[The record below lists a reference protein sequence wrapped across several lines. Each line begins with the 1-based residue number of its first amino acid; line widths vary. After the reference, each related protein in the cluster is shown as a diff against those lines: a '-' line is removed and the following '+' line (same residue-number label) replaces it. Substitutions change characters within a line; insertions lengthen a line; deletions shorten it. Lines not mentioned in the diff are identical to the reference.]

1 MKVLV
6 TVATRHGA
14 TAEVAA
20 IIARVLRL
28 RGMEATE
35 LPPAD
40 VVDIEE
46 YDAVVLGSAVYAG
59 RWLAPATSLVERLQP
74 QLAARPVWL
83 FSSGPIGDPPNPLK
97 PVDVSRVVAS
107 TGAIEHRLFAGK
119 LDKSQLGL
127 LERAIVRVA
136 HASDGDFRDW
146 REVSHWAAE
155 IADTLA
161 AAPQLG

>member
-14 TAEVAA
+14 SAEVAA
-20 IIARVLRL
+20 MIARVLRL

-35 LPPAD
+35 LRPAD
-40 VVDIEE
+40 VADIEE

-59 RWLAPATSLVERLQP
+59 RWLAPARSLVERLQP

-83 FSSGPIGDPPNPLK
+83 FSSGPIGDPPNPVK
-97 PVDVSRVVAS
+97 PVDVSGVVAS

-119 LDKSQLGL
+119 LDKSELGL
-127 LERAIVRVA
+127 LERVIVRAA